1 MTSAVQMICIV
12 NQEQFNWK
20 DSLQNCFQ
28 LDELDIGFQHGE
40 CCIVNLTTPKEIAE
54 EFHQDIESMKTLNI
68 AEPEDREIFNSV
80 LNKYSDY
87 LYYLLPDGR
96 FYRHGEILEML
107 SSKFDGI
114 TGGVRQVTFTETDP
128 YGAPG
133 RIRTHD
139 PLVRSS

>member
-1 MTSAVQMICIV
+1 
-12 NQEQFNWK
+12 
-20 DSLQNCFQ
+20 
-28 LDELDIGFQHGE
+28 
-40 CCIVNLTTPKEIAE
+40 
-54 EFHQDIESMKTLNI
+54 
-68 AEPEDREIFNSV
+68 
-80 LNKYSDY
+80 
-87 LYYLLPDGR
+87 
-96 FYRHGEILEML
+96 ML